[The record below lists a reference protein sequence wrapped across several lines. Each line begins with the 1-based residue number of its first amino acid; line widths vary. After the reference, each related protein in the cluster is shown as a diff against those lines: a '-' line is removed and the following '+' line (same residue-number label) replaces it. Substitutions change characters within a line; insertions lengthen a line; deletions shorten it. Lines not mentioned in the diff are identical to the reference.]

1 MARTLIL
8 KAMTDPIRVLCA
20 REFQNSIAQS
30 VHKLLATQIDALD
43 FGSEFI
49 IHQRSIEC
57 ISTGAEFIFEGL
69 RFNVTKIKSME
80 GIDIAWVEEAQTV
93 SETSWEILIPTIR
106 RPGSEI
112 WITFNPDLPEDATYR
127 RFAVAPP
134 ADAIVVK
141 INWYNNPW
149 LPAEL
154 LAEKNALWRRDLAAY
169 RNVWLGECRDQVT
182 NPLWTKETL
191 EAARQP
197 SWTDE
202 DDRRDLMTQLQRIVV
217 AVDPSGCHGSDD
229 KRSDEIGI
237 VVAGIGHDGIAR
249 VLEDRSGRYSP
260 EGWAREC
267 VAAYHFWNAD
277 RIVAEKNFGGALVA
291 ATIRAADASVPVR
304 EVDAS
309 RGKTVRAEPVA
320 ALYEQGRVR
329 HVGYFAALER
339 QMLLF
344 STDGYKG
351 PNSPD
356 RADAA
361 VWALTELVLGSGT
374 DGILEFHREQRG
386 ARKATEDFT

>member
-1 MARTLIL
+1 MARALIL
-8 KAMTDPIRVLCA
+8 RAMTDPIRVLCA

-30 VHKLLATQIDALD
+30 VHKLLASQIDALD
-43 FGSEFI
+43 FSSKFI
-49 IHQRSIEC
+49 IQRRSIEC
-57 ISTGAEFIFEGL
+57 IGTGSEFIFEGL
-69 RFNVTKIKSME
+69 RFNITKIKSME

-127 RFAVAPP
+127 RFAIDPP
-134 ADAIVVK
+134 PGAIVVK
-141 INWYNNPW
+141 INWYDNPW

-154 LAEKNALWRRDLAAY
+154 LAEKNALWARDLAAY
-169 RNVWLGECRDQVT
+169 RNIWLGECRDQVA
-182 NPLWTKETL
+182 NPLWTKEII
-191 EAARQP
+191 EANREP
-197 SWTDE
+197 VWLDE
-202 DDRRDLMTQLQRIVV
+202 DERRALCETLQRVVV
-217 AVDPSGCHGSDD
+217 AVDPSGCHGPDD

-237 VVAGIGHDGIAR
+237 LVAGIGHDGIAR

-260 EGWAREC
+260 TNWAREC
-267 VAAYHFWNAD
+267 VTAYHRWQAD

-291 ATIRAADASVPVR
+291 ATIRAADQYVPVR

-329 HVGYFAALER
+329 HMGYFADLER

-344 STDGYKG
+344 STTGYKG
-351 PNSPD
+351 PRSPD
-356 RADAA
+356 RADAL
-361 VWALTELVLGSGT
+361 VWALTDLFDGGS
-374 DGILEFHREQRG
+374 DGLIQFYREER
-386 ARKATEDFT
+386 ANKE